1 MASGADN
8 LDAGSTIVAEASAPL
23 RAAIAVLRVSG
34 PAAGEVCRFLTGRP
48 YPAARRA
55 VVRTLRAGPNGEE
68 LDQAMV
74 IWLPGPGSFS
84 GEDMLELHVHGGA
97 SVRAAVLTAILSV
110 AGVRPAA
117 PGEFSKRAFLNGRMD
132 LTQAEAIA
140 DLVDA
145 ETVGQRRQALRQMA
159 GALGGVF
166 EDWRGR
172 LLRALAHLEAVIDF
186 SEEDLP
192 ADLAAE
198 VRAVAAAVAAE
209 MTVHLADQ
217 QIGERVRE
225 GLRVAVLGPPNV
237 GKSSLINH
245 LAARDIAIVSARAG
259 TTRDVLEAHLDIAGL
274 PVVMADT
281 AGIRASGDDIELIGM
296 ARARAWAEGADLRV
310 LVLDRAGLD
319 GLQAVAPSADV
330 VVVNKADLGPRQG
343 QVPEGALD
351 LSVARGEGVDA
362 FVTRLAEL
370 LEARVG
376 QAGSVVMTRA
386 RHRDGIRAAADA
398 LAAFDA
404 VLGDEATVDL
414 AAEELRAAV
423 RAVGRV
429 TGRVDVED
437 LLDLVFADFC
447 IGK

>member
-48 YPAARRA
+48 CPAARRA

-110 AGVRPAA
+110 TGVRPAA

-281 AGIRASGDDIELIGM
+281 AGLRASGDDIERIGM
-296 ARARAWAEGADLRV
+296 ARARAWAEGADFRV

-319 GLQAVAPSADV
+319 GLQAVAPSADI

-343 QVPEGALD
+343 QVPEGAL
-351 LSVARGEGVDA
+351 
-362 FVTRLAEL
+362 
-370 LEARVG
+370 
-376 QAGSVVMTRA
+376 
-386 RHRDGIRAAADA
+386 
-398 LAAFDA
+398 
-404 VLGDEATVDL
+404 
-414 AAEELRAAV
+414 
-423 RAVGRV
+423 
-429 TGRVDVED
+429 
-437 LLDLVFADFC
+437 
-447 IGK
+447 

>member
-1 MASGADN
+1 
-8 LDAGSTIVAEASAPL
+8 
-23 RAAIAVLRVSG
+23 
-34 PAAGEVCRFLTGRP
+34 
-48 YPAARRA
+48 
-55 VVRTLRAGPNGEE
+55 
-68 LDQAMV
+68 
-74 IWLPGPGSFS
+74 
-84 GEDMLELHVHGGA
+84 
-97 SVRAAVLTAILSV
+97 
-110 AGVRPAA
+110 
-117 PGEFSKRAFLNGRMD
+117 MD

-281 AGIRASGDDIELIGM
+281 AGLRASGDDIERIGM

-319 GLQAVAPSADV
+319 GLQAVAPSADI

-370 LEARVG
+370 LEARVE

-386 RHRDGIRAAADA
+386 RHRDGIRAASDA

>member
-1 MASGADN
+1 MAKAADN
-8 LDAGSTIVAEASAPL
+8 RSDGTTIVAEASAPL
-23 RAAIAVLRVSG
+23 RAAIAILRVSG
-34 PAAGEVCRFLTGRP
+34 PAAAAVCRFLTGRP
-48 YPAARRA
+48 CPPARRA
-55 VVRTLRAGPNGEE
+55 VLRTLRAGPDGED

-74 IWLPGPGSFS
+74 LWLPGPASFS
-84 GEDMLELHVHGGA
+84 GEDMLEVHVHGGA
-97 SVRAAVLTAILSV
+97 AVRASVLAAILAV
-110 AGVRPAA
+110 PGVRPAA

-145 ETVGQRRQALRQMA
+145 ETTGQRRQALRQMA
-159 GALGGVF
+159 GALGAVF
-166 EDWRGR
+166 EDWRAR

-192 ADLAAE
+192 PDLAAA
-198 VRAVAAAVAAE
+198 VRATAAAVASE
-209 MTVHLADQ
+209 MCVHLADQ
-217 QIGERVRE
+217 KIGERLRE

-245 LAARDIAIVSARAG
+245 LAARDIAIVSPRAG

-281 AGIRASGDDIELIGM
+281 AGLRDSGDDIERIGM
-296 ARARAWAEGADLRV
+296 ARARSWADTADLRV

-319 GLQAVAPSADV
+319 GLEGPPPVADL
-330 VVVNKADLGPRQG
+330 VVVNKADLGPRTG
-343 QVPEGALD
+343 PAPAGARD
-351 LSVARGEGVDA
+351 LSVTSGWGVAEFVSHLAR
-362 FVTRLAEL
+362 L
-370 LEARVG
+370 LEGRVG

-398 LAAFDA
+398 LAGFDA

-423 RAVGRV
+423 RALGRV

-437 LLDLVFADFC
+437 LLDVVFADFC

>member
-1 MASGADN
+1 
-8 LDAGSTIVAEASAPL
+8 
-23 RAAIAVLRVSG
+23 
-34 PAAGEVCRFLTGRP
+34 
-48 YPAARRA
+48 
-55 VVRTLRAGPNGEE
+55 
-68 LDQAMV
+68 
-74 IWLPGPGSFS
+74 
-84 GEDMLELHVHGGA
+84 
-97 SVRAAVLTAILSV
+97 
-110 AGVRPAA
+110 
-117 PGEFSKRAFLNGRMD
+117 
-132 LTQAEAIA
+132 
-140 DLVDA
+140 
-145 ETVGQRRQALRQMA
+145 
-159 GALGGVF
+159 
-166 EDWRGR
+166 
-172 LLRALAHLEAVIDF
+172 
-186 SEEDLP
+186 
-192 ADLAAE
+192 
-198 VRAVAAAVAAE
+198 
-209 MTVHLADQ
+209 
-217 QIGERVRE
+217 
-225 GLRVAVLGPPNV
+225 
-237 GKSSLINH
+237 
-245 LAARDIAIVSARAG
+245 
-259 TTRDVLEAHLDIAGL
+259 
-274 PVVMADT
+274 MADT
-281 AGIRASGDDIELIGM
+281 AGLRASGDDIERIGM

-370 LEARVG
+370 LEARVE

>member
-34 PAAGEVCRFLTGRP
+34 PAAGEVCRFLTGRS

-281 AGIRASGDDIELIGM
+281 AGLRASGDDIERIGM

-319 GLQAVAPSADV
+319 GLQAVAPSADI

-362 FVTRLAEL
+362 FVIRLAEL
-370 LEARVG
+370 LEARVE

>member
-48 YPAARRA
+48 CPAARRA

-97 SVRAAVLTAILSV
+97 AVRAAVLTAILSV

-192 ADLAAE
+192 ADLADE

-281 AGIRASGDDIELIGM
+281 AGLRASGDDIERIGM

-319 GLQAVAPSADV
+319 GLQAAAPSADI

-343 QVPEGALD
+343 KGPEGALD
-351 LSVARGEGVDA
+351 LSVAGGEGVDA

-370 LEARVG
+370 LEARVE